1 MPFSQTFLLP
11 DTSLFSAAGAIEG
24 AGGRVPHAGPVG
36 PAAAHAHPLTQA
48 VSSGRAGQ
56 ITTGSKAWSAIC
68 FVLQKMNISF

>member
-1 MPFSQTFLLP
+1 VLP

-36 PAAAHAHPLTQA
+36 PAAAHAHPLTQT

-56 ITTGSKAWSAIC
+56 ITTGSKA
-68 FVLQKMNISF
+68 